1 MIRET
6 SYDEIFDTQRHFR
19 TLLDS
24 MSRPGKINRFA
35 AVNLS
40 PPTGLLTASA
50 YVAFTLLNG
59 DATYHLAGLPAE
71 IGSYLSANT
80 QSHAVAVEYAD
91 FHFASGA
98 GDAGFLASA
107 KVGQPA
113 YPETGATVVLQ
124 VDHLGKSSSVGGLQ
138 LTLEGPGIE
147 SREIVYVAG
156 LLPSFLDGLRAR
168 NSEFPLGVDAILTS
182 LDGCV
187 LCLPRTTRI
196 RWETV

>member
-1 MIRET
+1 
-6 SYDEIFDTQRHFR
+6 
-19 TLLDS
+19 

-80 QSHAVAVEYAD
+80 QSHAVALEHAD